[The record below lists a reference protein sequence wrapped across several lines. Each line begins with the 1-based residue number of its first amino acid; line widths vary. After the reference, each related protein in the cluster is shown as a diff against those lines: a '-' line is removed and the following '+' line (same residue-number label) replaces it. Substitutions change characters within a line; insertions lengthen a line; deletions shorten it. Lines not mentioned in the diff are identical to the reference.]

1 MQAIRIRWEGDG
13 APGGPPSVAF
23 LYPLGMKVLLGS
35 GGFRSE
41 ERRENLRQEMV
52 DFFGQGIARILFV
65 PYALHDHDAY
75 LHAMRTQGFDG
86 GYELVGIHE
95 FPDPVAAVQQ
105 AEAVYVGGGNTFRL
119 IQGLQQRGLIE
130 AIRDRV
136 GQGVPYMGVSAG
148 TNVACPT
155 MMTTNDMPIVQ
166 PESFEALGLVP
177 YQVNAHYFSGQTW
190 VKGGTDFIEHY
201 GETRADR
208 IREYHEM
215 QATPVVGLEEGAFL
229 RNERGKVELRFGSA
243 TLFRPGGSPEELAPG
258 FDITQALAR

>member
-1 MQAIRIRWEGDG
+1 MA
-13 APGGPPSVAF
+13 
-23 LYPLGMKVLLGS
+23 
-35 GGFRSE
+35 
-41 ERRENLRQEMV
+41 
-52 DFFGQGIARILFV
+52 DFFGSGISRILFV

-75 LHAMRTQGFDG
+75 LQAMRTQGFDG
-86 GYELVGIHE
+86 GYELVGIQE
-95 FPDPVAAVQQ
+95 FPDPVAAVKE

-119 IQGLQQRGLIE
+119 IQGLQQRGLVE
-130 AIRDRV
+130 AIRDRA
-136 GQGVPYMGVSAG
+136 GEGMPYMGVSAG

-166 PESFEALGLVP
+166 PDSFEGLGLVP

-190 VKGGTDFIEHY
+190 VKRGADFIEHF

-229 RNERGKVELRFGSA
+229 RNEDGVVELRYGKA
-243 TLFRPGGSPEELAPG
+243 ILFRPGLSQEELAPG
-258 FDITQALAR
+258 FDITAALAP